1 VSLVLDP
8 PQTLES
14 PPAPSAEPGRGLA
27 AWIVRWRLALRLA
40 RRDARRAKGRTV
52 LVLLMVGLP
61 VMAIVAGDTLYR
73 TNDVTAV
80 ESLPSRLGSA
90 DAAIQGVARERIYA
104 DPVWGGAYEVPTE
117 PAQDWTAEEV
127 RQLLPPGSEVVERQV
142 GATVFRTGIG
152 YAYAQAYVDALQLP
166 IRDRAFEVVTG
177 RVPDRTGE
185 VAISQSIAERG
196 LGVGD
201 PLEVTRDDVPLTV
214 VGVLTT
220 VGESGD
226 PFLVLPPGSAEL
238 LPDRSTEFFASVPAG
253 LDWPAVQELNAQ
265 GLAVVSRDVVLEP
278 PPAAETVPPGWED
291 PGYSDLAAEQ
301 VAVLALIV
309 AALVLQVVLLAGPA
323 FAVGLRRQRRDLA
336 LLAASGGTPADLRRA
351 VLASGLVLGGG
362 AALAGALLGVGLA
375 RLGAA
380 VIEDRTTYSLG
391 PFEVPP
397 LDVVG
402 MVLVGSLAGLAAAYV
417 PARQAARTD
426 VVTTLTGRRGQ
437 VRSSWRLPVV
447 GVLVAAAGLALTV
460 LGARG
465 AELAVAGGAVLLV
478 VGVVLT
484 TPWLVGLLAPL
495 AGRLPVAGR
504 LAVRDAT
511 RNRTRTAPAV
521 AAVMATVAGITTLAI
536 GSASDSAQG
545 RRDYVP
551 QLAMGTALISASDVD
566 QEGWAALARTVE
578 RQVPGRPVAELRA
591 PAWNDQDP
599 REVWFV
605 RPGATGPL
613 VESSWS
619 DMSGVFFPATG
630 QMALM
635 DEDGMAAMT
644 SAEVRDA
651 AVAGLH
657 SGRAVVFG
665 TGAVEN
671 GRVTIEVTRP
681 TTGTTPESL
690 ARVELPAV
698 EIAPPAGAR
707 QLLVPGTVV
716 VPLALADRIPVDFTL
731 SNLLVGSPEEPVTPA
746 EETRLREAVAA
757 LTSESGVYV
766 ERGWSDDL
774 WVARLLLVVVGGAL
788 VLIATLTATGLAVA
802 DARPDHA
809 TLAAIGAAPRT
820 RRLMAMGSA
829 TVIGGFGA
837 VLGVLAGLA
846 PGIAVAYPLT
856 STDYGFGAQ
865 PLVVVPWGLLA
876 AVALGVPLLAVL
888 VTGLAV
894 RSRLPMATRI
904 TG

>member
-1 VSLVLDP
+1 
-8 PQTLES
+8 
-14 PPAPSAEPGRGLA
+14 
-27 AWIVRWRLALRLA
+27 
-40 RRDARRAKGRTV
+40 
-52 LVLLMVGLP
+52 
-61 VMAIVAGDTLYR
+61 
-73 TNDVTAV
+73 
-80 ESLPSRLGSA
+80 
-90 DAAIQGVARERIYA
+90 
-104 DPVWGGAYEVPTE
+104 
-117 PAQDWTAEEV
+117 
-127 RQLLPPGSEVVERQV
+127 
-142 GATVFRTGIG
+142 
-152 YAYAQAYVDALQLP
+152 
-166 IRDRAFEVVTG
+166 
-177 RVPDRTGE
+177 VPDRTGE
-185 VAISQSIAERG
+185 VAISQAIAERG

-265 GLAVVSRDVVLEP
+265 GLAVVSRDVVLDP
-278 PPAAETVPPGWED
+278 PPAAETVPPGWAD
-291 PGYSDLAAEQ
+291 AGYSDLAAEQ
-301 VAVLALIV
+301 VAVLTLIV

-323 FAVGLRRQRRDLA
+323 FAVGLRRQRRGLA

-351 VLASGLVLGGG
+351 VLASGLVLGGA

-380 VIEDRTTYSLG
+380 VIEDRTTYTLG

-397 LDVVG
+397 LDVLGV
-402 MVLVGSLAGLAAAYV
+402 VLVGSLAGLAAAYV

-465 AELAVAGGAVLLV
+465 TELAVAGGAVLLV

-566 QEGWAALARTVE
+566 QRGWAALARTVE

-599 REVWFV
+599 RVVWFV

-613 VESSWS
+613 VESAWS
-619 DMSGVFFPATG
+619 DMSGVFSPATG
-630 QMALM
+630 QIALL
-635 DEDGMAAMT
+635 DEAGMAAMT

-651 AVAGLH
+651 AVAGLR

-665 TGAVEN
+665 TGVVED
-671 GRVTIEVTRP
+671 GRVTVEVTRP
-681 TTGTTPESL
+681 TGTTPESL

-698 EIAPPAGAR
+698 EIAPPGGTR
-707 QLLVPGTVV
+707 QVLVPGSVV
-716 VPLALADRIPVDFTL
+716 VPPALADRIPVDFTL
-731 SNLLVGSPEEPVTPA
+731 SNLLIGSPEQPVTAA
-746 EETRLREAVAA
+746 EETRLREAVTA

-829 TVIGGFGA
+829 AVIGLFGA

-856 STDYGFGAQ
+856 SDDYGMGAD
-865 PLVVVPWGLLA
+865 PVVVVPWGLLA
-876 AVALGVPLLAVL
+876 AVAVGVPLLAVL

-894 RSRLPMATRI
+894 RSRMPMASRI
-904 TG
+904 DG